1 MTFKK
6 WIERY
11 KGEDSPL
18 GDLCAD
24 IRRDSEFPKGNV
36 SHDTI
41 LTHLHSHG
49 ACYECIATFEEAWT
63 AYSKENGGTTSTV

>member
-6 WIERY
+6 WLLAY
-11 KGEDSPL
+11 KGCDSPF

-24 IRRDSEFPKGNV
+24 VQNDPQFPKGAA

-41 LTHLHSHG
+41 LSYLRRQG
-49 ACYECIATFEEAWT
+49 ACYECITTFEEAWS
-63 AYSKENGGTTSTV
+63 AYSKENGGTTRTV

>member
-6 WIERY
+6 WITVY
-11 KGEDSPL
+11 KGSNTPL

-24 IRRDSEFPKGNV
+24 ILSDRNSPRGDA

-41 LTHLHSHG
+41 LAHLQRQR
-49 ACYECIATFEEAWT
+49 ACPECIAAFEEAWS
-63 AYSKENGGTTSTV
+63 AYSKENGGTTKTD